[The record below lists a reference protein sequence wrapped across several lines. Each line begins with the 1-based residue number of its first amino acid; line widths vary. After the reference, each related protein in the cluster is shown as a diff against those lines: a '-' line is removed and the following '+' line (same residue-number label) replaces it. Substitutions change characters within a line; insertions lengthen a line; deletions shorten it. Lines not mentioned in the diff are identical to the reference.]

1 MPSDLQVSNIKDQ
14 ANANSAITIASDGQI
29 TVNQNNP
36 TVTLGNNTT
45 FGSGVSLANATFPA
59 WTTQYTQWY
68 EGVKTASNYENPVG
82 KWATTENYEN
92 TVVYVN
98 GVAPTNYDS
107 IIEMYQWTIPMQ
119 SGTNTYTGEFGWQ
132 MASNGADHATHNFG
146 RQQIFSVS
154 LNPNDIHRYTLMGH
168 GTSGSRF
175 EDILS
180 SGDAWTMQLKNSTSR
195 NIRFLGVSITWGLS

>member
-1 MPSDLQVSNIKDQ
+1 MPSDLQVSNIRDLN
-14 ANANSAITIASDGQI
+14 NANSAISIASDGQI

-36 TVTLGNNTT
+36 TLTLGSNTT
-45 FGSGVSLANATFPA
+45 FPA
-59 WTTQYTQWY
+59 KAVQFTQWY
-68 EGVKTASNYENPVG
+68 EGVKPGSTYENPVG
-82 KWATTENYEN
+82 KWATTQNYEN

-98 GVAPTNYDS
+98 GVAPTNYNT
-107 IIEMYQWTIPMQ
+107 IIEMYQWTIPLQ
-119 SGTNTYTGEFGWQ
+119 AGTNTYTGEFGWQ

-146 RQQIFSVS
+146 RQQIFSVD

-180 SGDAWTMQLKNSTSR
+180 SGDAWTIQLKNSTSR